1 MITEMTT
8 IATTMLVATLPAALF
23 LFGGSVGTETKLFRT
38 PHRGQARLLITS
50 LLSMGCYVNIFA
62 QVIAHIQDQYRQL
75 HEEKLLRNSR

>member
-38 PHRGQARLLITS
+38 PHRGQADNNESYL
-50 LLSMGCYVNIFA
+50 
-62 QVIAHIQDQYRQL
+62 
-75 HEEKLLRNSR
+75 